1 MYAGESGTRCW
12 LSLLLR
18 FKRFLRAFIY
28 AKRPKHRLYRLVRK
42 DWLRGCR
49 TNGCSVE
56 SDIADRCSW
65 PMSSLPEGSNS
76 QRPFESTQPS
86 KLCPLTDQI
95 VALSTT
101 FRADKRRR
109 SHVQTAST
117 QPSAMTE
124 AETAVRA
131 LVSKQT
137 LVTKGTLDSPTFS
150 VGF

>member
-1 MYAGESGTRCW
+1 VYAGESGTRCW

-28 AKRPKHRLYRLVRK
+28 AKRPKHRLYRLVRQK
-42 DWLRGCR
+42 MAVRLSF
-49 TNGCSVE
+49 TAVE
-56 SDIADRCSW
+56 SSITDRCLW

-86 KLCPLTDQI
+86 KLFSPKDLI
-95 VALSTT
+95 AALPTT

-109 SHVQTAST
+109 SHIQTAET
-117 QPSAMTE
+117 QSSAMAG

-137 LVTKGTLDSPTFS
+137 LVTKGALDSPTFS